1 MQTHPMNRPEL
12 PRRRRLTV
20 RDYER
25 MGEAGIFPPE
35 ARVEL
40 LDGDLVEMPPMGQ
53 PHAGILLQLTRLL
66 VLRAEG
72 HARVATQLPLSLP
85 PWSMPEPDFVLLR
98 LRADDYRRE
107 RASAQDVLVAIEV
120 ADSSLRYDLIRKA
133 RVYAANG
140 LPEYWVIEA
149 SARRLHRF
157 VDPRPADGHWGRTE
171 ILEAP
176 FTVSPNA
183 LPQLA
188 LASDEI
194 WPPAD

>member
-1 MQTHPMNRPEL
+1 MNRPEL

-40 LDGDLVEMPPMGQ
+40 LDGDLIEMPPMGQ
-53 PHAGILLQLTRLL
+53 PHAGILMQLTRLL

-72 HARVATQLPLSLP
+72 QARVSTQLPLSLP

-98 LRADDYRRE
+98 PRADDYRRE
-107 RASAQDVLVAIEV
+107 RAGAQDVLLAIEV

-133 RVYAANG
+133 RVYATNG

-149 SARRLHRF
+149 TARRLHRF
-157 VDPRPADGHWGRTE
+157 VDSRPADGHWNRTE
-171 ILEAP
+171 TLEAP

-188 LASDEI
+188 LASSEI
-194 WPPAD
+194 WPPED